1 MKWQSKKDFKHLSKH
16 QNSAQ
21 NTVISTSSVE
31 ITHAR
36 LEVIMY
42 QLLDAAISAS
52 SQYIKTNRLALL
64 STDKESLFCKITII
78 DLLQIV
84 SSSNIL

>member
-1 MKWQSKKDFKHLSKH
+1 M
-16 QNSAQ
+16 
-21 NTVISTSSVE
+21 
-31 ITHAR
+31 R

-42 QLLDAAISAS
+42 RLLDAAISAS

-64 STDKESLFCKITII
+64 SRDKESLFCKRTII

-84 SSSNIL
+84 FSTNIL

>member
-1 MKWQSKKDFKHLSKH
+1 MKWQSKKDFKH
-16 QNSAQ
+16 QNSAR
-21 NTVISTSSVE
+21 NAVISTSSVVVS
-31 ITHAR
+31 HVR

-64 STDKESLFCKITII
+64 STDKESLFCKRTII

-84 SSSNIL
+84 SSTNIL

>member
-64 STDKESLFCKITII
+64 STDKESLFCKRTII

-84 SSSNIL
+84 SSNNIL

>member
-16 QNSAQ
+16 QNLAQ
-21 NTVISTSSVE
+21 NAVISTSNVE
-31 ITHAR
+31 VSHAR

-64 STDKESLFCKITII
+64 SRDKESLFCKRTII

-84 SSSNIL
+84 FSNNIL

>member
-21 NTVISTSSVE
+21 NTVILTSSVE

-64 STDKESLFCKITII
+64 STDKESLFCKRTII